1 MMFVYIIRSK
11 VSGRIYVGHTRDI
24 DMRLDYHNSGYVKAT
39 KFDRP
44 WDLIAIEECEDRKA
58 ARWIEHQLKQSRGR
72 RVKWIKNN
80 SVV

>member
-1 MMFVYIIRSK
+1 MMFVYVIKSK
-11 VSGRIYVGHTRDI
+11 VSGRIYVGHTSDI
-24 DMRLDYHNSGYVKAT
+24 EMRLDYHNSGYVKST
-39 KFDRP
+39 KLDSP

>member
-1 MMFVYIIRSK
+1 MVVYAIRSK

-39 KFDRP
+39 KSDGP
-44 WDLIAIEECEDRKA
+44 WELIALEEFEERKG
-58 ARWIEHQLKQSRGR
+58 ARWIERQLTQSGGT
-72 RVKWIKNN
+72 RVKWIKKN